1 MIFQKFSKFFKDFL
15 LLIKHRLTTLV
26 VFTTGMGYLI
36 ARKGEID
43 LLNFIITIL
52 GVFLVVGSA
61 NAMNQV
67 FEQKVDGMMKR
78 TAGRPLPSN
87 RMKKETAILIAILML
102 IFGEYMLYKFVNS
115 ISAALA
121 LIAFVIYVFAYT
133 PLKRITPFCTFIG
146 AIPGAIPPVIG
157 WTAVRGQIELGAI
170 ILFGIQFIWQFPHF
184 WSIALLCKSDYER
197 AGFKVLPS
205 SDDRVTAINLVIYTF
220 MLLPMGLMPT
230 IAGFAG
236 KYALIIS
243 ILGGSLFFLQ
253 TLSLLRENSARSA
266 KKIMFMAEI
275 YLPLIL
281 VFLLID
287 KI

>member
-1 MIFQKFSKFFKDFL
+1 MFRSFSIFLNDFL
-15 LLIKHRLTTLV
+15 LLIKHRLTSLV
-26 VFTTGMGYLI
+26 VFTTAMGYLI
-36 ARKGEID
+36 ANRGDIE
-43 LLNFIITIL
+43 LFNFIMTIL

-67 FEQKVDGMMKR
+67 FEVKVDGMMKR
-78 TAGRPLPSN
+78 TASRPLPSR
-87 RMKKETAILIAILML
+87 RMQKKTAILISILML
-102 IFGEYMLYKFVNS
+102 ASGQYILYKFVNG
-115 ISAALA
+115 ISGLLA

-133 PLKRITPFCTFIG
+133 PLKRITPLCTFVG

-205 SDDRVTAINLVIYTF
+205 SDNRITAVNLVIYTF

-236 KYALIIS
+236 KYALVVS
-243 ILGGSLFFLQ
+243 IFGGGLFFLQ
-253 TLSLLRENSARSA
+253 TLSLFKDNSMRSA
-266 KKIMFMAEI
+266 KKIMFIAEI

-281 VFLLID
+281 IFLLID

>member
-1 MIFQKFSKFFKDFL
+1 MFRSFSIFLNDFL
-15 LLIKHRLTTLV
+15 LLIKHRLTSLV
-26 VFTTGMGYLI
+26 VFTTAMGYLI
-36 ARKGEID
+36 ANRGDIE
-43 LLNFIITIL
+43 LFNFIMTIL

-67 FEQKVDGMMKR
+67 FEVKVDGMMKR
-78 TAGRPLPSN
+78 TASRPLPSR
-87 RMKKETAILIAILML
+87 RMQKKTAILISILML
-102 IFGEYMLYKFVNS
+102 ASGQYILYKFVNG
-115 ISAALA
+115 ISGLLA

-133 PLKRITPFCTFIG
+133 PLKRITPLCTFVG

-205 SDDRVTAINLVIYTF
+205 SDNRITAVNLVIYTF

-236 KYALIIS
+236 KYALVVS
-243 ILGGSLFFLQ
+243 IFGGGLFFLQ
-253 TLSLLRENSARSA
+253 TLSLFKDNSMRSA
-266 KKIMFMAEI
+266 KKIMLMAEI

-281 VFLLID
+281 IFLLID

>member
-1 MIFQKFSKFFKDFL
+1 MFRSFSIFLNDFL
-15 LLIKHRLTTLV
+15 LLIKHRLTSLV
-26 VFTTGMGYLI
+26 VFTTAMGYLI
-36 ARKGEID
+36 ANRGDIE
-43 LLNFIITIL
+43 LFNFIMTIL

-67 FEQKVDGMMKR
+67 FEVKVDGMMKR
-78 TAGRPLPSN
+78 TASRPLPSR
-87 RMKKETAILIAILML
+87 RMQKKTAILISILML
-102 IFGEYMLYKFVNS
+102 ASGQYILYKFVNG
-115 ISAALA
+115 ISGLLA

-133 PLKRITPFCTFIG
+133 PLKRITPLCTFVG

-205 SDDRVTAINLVIYTF
+205 SDNRITAVNLVIYTF

-236 KYALIIS
+236 KYALVVS
-243 ILGGSLFFLQ
+243 IFGGGLFFLQ
-253 TLSLLRENSARSA
+253 TLSLFKDNSMRSA
-266 KKIMFMAEI
+266 KKIMLIAEI

-281 VFLLID
+281 IFLLID

>member
-1 MIFQKFSKFFKDFL
+1 MFRSFSIFLNDFL
-15 LLIKHRLTTLV
+15 LLIKHRLTSLV
-26 VFTTGMGYLI
+26 VFTTAMGYLI
-36 ARKGEID
+36 ANRGGIE
-43 LLNFIITIL
+43 LFNFIMTIL

-67 FEQKVDGMMKR
+67 FEVKVDGMMKR
-78 TAGRPLPSN
+78 TAGRPLPSR
-87 RMKKETAILIAILML
+87 RMQKKTAILISILML
-102 IFGEYMLYKFVNS
+102 VSGQYILYKFVNG
-115 ISAALA
+115 ISGLLA

-133 PLKRITPFCTFIG
+133 PLKRITPLCTFVG

-205 SDDRVTAINLVIYTF
+205 SDNRITAVNLVIYTF

-236 KYALIIS
+236 KYALVVS
-243 ILGGSLFFLQ
+243 IFGGGLFFLQ
-253 TLSLLRENSARSA
+253 TLSLFKDNSMRSA
-266 KKIMFMAEI
+266 KKIMLMAEI

-281 VFLLID
+281 IFLLID

>member
-1 MIFQKFSKFFKDFL
+1 MVFQKFSKFFKDFL

-43 LLNFIITIL
+43 LLNFVITIL

-87 RMKKETAILIAILML
+87 RMKKETAVLIAVLML

-115 ISAALA
+115 ISAILA
-121 LIAFVIYVFAYT
+121 LIAFIIYVFAYT

-205 SDDRVTAINLVIYTF
+205 SNDRVTAINLVIYTF

-236 KYALIIS
+236 KYALVIS
-243 ILGGSLFFLQ
+243 ILVGSLFFLQ
-253 TLSLLRENSARSA
+253 TLSLLRENSTRSA
-266 KKIMFMAEI
+266 KKIMVMAEI

>member
-1 MIFQKFSKFFKDFL
+1 MFRSFSIFLNDFL
-15 LLIKHRLTTLV
+15 LLIKHRLTSLV
-26 VFTTGMGYLI
+26 VFTTAMGYLI
-36 ARKGEID
+36 ANRGDIE
-43 LLNFIITIL
+43 LFNFIMTIL

-67 FEQKVDGMMKR
+67 FEVKVDGMMKR
-78 TAGRPLPSN
+78 TARRPLPSR
-87 RMKKETAILIAILML
+87 RMQKKTAILISILML
-102 IFGEYMLYKFVNS
+102 ASGQYILYKFVNG
-115 ISAALA
+115 ISGLLA

-133 PLKRITPFCTFIG
+133 PLKRITPLCTFVG

-205 SDDRVTAINLVIYTF
+205 SDNRITAVNLVIYTF

-236 KYALIIS
+236 KYALVVS
-243 ILGGSLFFLQ
+243 IFGGGLFFLQ
-253 TLSLLRENSARSA
+253 TLSLFKDNSMRSA
-266 KKIMFMAEI
+266 KKIMLMAEI

-281 VFLLID
+281 IFLLID

>member
-1 MIFQKFSKFFKDFL
+1 MFRSFSIFLNDFL
-15 LLIKHRLTTLV
+15 LLIKHRLTSLV
-26 VFTTGMGYLI
+26 VFTTAMGYLI
-36 ARKGEID
+36 ANRGDIE
-43 LLNFIITIL
+43 LFNFIMTIL

-67 FEQKVDGMMKR
+67 FEVKVDGMMKR
-78 TAGRPLPSN
+78 TASRPLPSR
-87 RMKKETAILIAILML
+87 RMQKKTAILISILML
-102 IFGEYMLYKFVNS
+102 ASGQYILYKFVNG
-115 ISAALA
+115 ISGLLA

-133 PLKRITPFCTFIG
+133 PLKRITPLCTFVG

-205 SDDRVTAINLVIYTF
+205 SDNRITAVNLVIYTF

-236 KYALIIS
+236 KYALVVS
-243 ILGGSLFFLQ
+243 IFGGGLFFLQ
-253 TLSLLRENSARSA
+253 TLSLFKDNSMRSA

-281 VFLLID
+281 IFLLID

>member
-1 MIFQKFSKFFKDFL
+1 MFRSFSIFLNDFL
-15 LLIKHRLTTLV
+15 LLIKHRLTSLV
-26 VFTTGMGYLI
+26 VFTTAMGYLI
-36 ARKGEID
+36 ANRGDIE
-43 LLNFIITIL
+43 LFNFIMTIL

-67 FEQKVDGMMKR
+67 FEVKVDGMMKR
-78 TAGRPLPSN
+78 TASRPLPSR
-87 RMKKETAILIAILML
+87 RMQKKTAILISILML
-102 IFGEYMLYKFVNS
+102 ASGQYILYKFVNG
-115 ISAALA
+115 ISGLLA

-133 PLKRITPFCTFIG
+133 PLKRITPLCTFVG

-157 WTAVRGQIELGAI
+157 WTAVRGQIEIGAI

-205 SDDRVTAINLVIYTF
+205 SDNRITAVNLVIYTF

-236 KYALIIS
+236 KYALVVS
-243 ILGGSLFFLQ
+243 IFGGGLFFLQ
-253 TLSLLRENSARSA
+253 TLSLFKDNSMRSA
-266 KKIMFMAEI
+266 KKIMFIAEI

-281 VFLLID
+281 IFLLID